1 VTDVYVAASSNVE
14 PIANLRRA
22 LDELSSTFP
31 HLRLSPAYRNRA
43 VGFEGDD
50 FVNLVVEFATDLPLA
65 AVLERLHAI
74 EESCGRSRHAP
85 KWAPRTMDLDVLL
98 YGSSVIDEPG
108 LQVPRPDLAQR
119 AYMLRPAAE
128 LAPDV
133 SHPTLGKTLRE
144 LWRESDQPSH
154 PMTAVDLGSQR

>member
-1 VTDVYVAASSNVE
+1 
-14 PIANLRRA
+14 
-22 LDELSSTFP
+22 
-31 HLRLSPAYRNRA
+31 
-43 VGFEGDD
+43 
-50 FVNLVVEFATDLPLA
+50 
-65 AVLERLHAI
+65 
-74 EESCGRSRHAP
+74 
-85 KWAPRTMDLDVLL
+85 MDLDVLL

-108 LQVPRPDLAQR
+108 LQIPRPDLAQR

-144 LWRESDQPSH
+144 LWREFDQPSH